1 MSEQESRFRPG
12 TKRNLAITVALASA
26 VAAGAWTAAP
36 AGADTLVVHP
46 GQSIQ
51 AAVDNARPG
60 TTIKL
65 AAGVYHQSV
74 GITKDGITLAGSG
87 PGNSVIEPAAQPSGP
102 CGSQQFGICV
112 VGHTDDNG
120 NITRPVLD
128 VRVTNLSV
136 KGFSAKGPDGQPA
149 GAGIFIL
156 GATNVTVDHV
166 IAADNGSFGVVS
178 VASSGGRYLDDVA
191 FGSAEAGFHIS
202 LSAGPGVIMRHNHA
216 YANRYG
222 ILVASASGGLLAD
235 NELTANCS
243 GITLAGEGL
252 TGGAATHDWVISH
265 NNSSRNNESC
275 PAAGNGPSA
284 EPPISGNGITVWGV
298 RDIAVIHNN
307 VTGNHPTGS
316 SAIAGGIVVQSSP
329 TGDPPTNI
337 TVAGNDATGNQPAD
351 IAWDGTGTGNTLNPN
366 DCEISV
372 PAQLCR

>member
-12 TKRNLAITVALASA
+12 TKRNLAVTVALASA
-26 VAAGAWTAAP
+26 VAAGVWTAAP

-60 TTIKL
+60 STIKL

-136 KGFSAKGPDGQPA
+136 KGFSAKGPDGQSA

-166 IAADNGSFGVVS
+166 VAADNGSFGVVS

-202 LSAGPGVIMRHNHA
+202 LSAGPGVVMRHNHA

-222 ILVASASGGLLAD
+222 ILVASASGD
-235 NELTANCS
+235 
-243 GITLAGEGL
+243 
-252 TGGAATHDWVISH
+252 
-265 NNSSRNNESC
+265 
-275 PAAGNGPSA
+275 
-284 EPPISGNGITVWGV
+284 
-298 RDIAVIHNN
+298 
-307 VTGNHPTGS
+307 HPTGS

-329 TGDPPTNI
+329 IGDPPTNI
-337 TVAGNDATGNQPAD
+337 TVAGNDAIGNQPAD
-351 IAWDGTGTGNTLNPN
+351 IVWDGTGTGNTLNTN